1 MNVRV
6 TIMII
11 ETQSPSPESLLARI
25 EQAAIDKDWEL
36 YEELTHEFIE
46 GS

>member
-1 MNVRV
+1 MTVRV
-6 TIMII
+6 IIMII

-25 EQAAIDKDWEL
+25 EQAAIDQDWEL
-36 YEELTHEFIE
+36 YEELTHEFVE